1 MQEVTVSREETAMS
15 HWQWIDL
22 AGYGASALVFCAF
35 YMRRMAPLR
44 TIAVASNVAFIA
56 YGLGRGLYPVL
67 ILHVV
72 LLPLNC
78 LRLVQEARPP
88 GRVPPGTDDSPALA
102 WLTPLLARRRCRA
115 GEVLFSAGD
124 PAGSMFVV
132 LRGAVRI
139 AENGATY
146 GPGSPVGELGI
157 LAPGS
162 VRAGTAVCATDA
174 EVGSITAERVH
185 ERCRRDTLFCLCLVT
200 LLVEPPAA
208 AVEHAGPGASAPA
221 RPRLAGPARR
231 ARPLLDSPERAGAV
245 AHAWAAAS

>member
-1 MQEVTVSREETAMS
+1 MNPW
-15 HWQWIDL
+15 HWIDL

-44 TIAVASNVAFIA
+44 TIAIASNVAFIA

-78 LRLVQEARPP
+78 LRLVQEGRRSERVSP
-88 GRVPPGTDDSPALA
+88 GSDDSLALG
-102 WLTPLLARRRCRA
+102 WLTPLLARRRCGT
-115 GEVLFSAGD
+115 GEVLFSAGE

-132 LRGAVRI
+132 LRGAVCI
-139 AENGATY
+139 VESGATY
-146 GPGSPVGELGI
+146 GPGSVVGELGV

-174 EVGSITAERVH
+174 EVGAITAERVH
-185 ERCRRDTLFCLCLVT
+185 ERCRRDALFCLCLVT
-200 LLVEPPAA
+200 LLVEPPSAA
-208 AVEHAGPGASAPA
+208 LAHAGPGGGAPA

-231 ARPLLDSPERAGAV
+231 ARAFLDSPERACAV